1 MKNNI
6 GDNMDYNIIAHEI
19 YEQNIKG
26 LDEDDFN
33 NLDIQQLIANYMIE
47 VYGNDIEE
55 KIIYLHKYEKYNDS
69 KIKKIIDFCQ
79 EFDLDDI
86 DILNQMWSGA
96 ETAWDYI
103 DLYVPDKE
111 DPDCMIPIS
120 LDEVIEGYNL
130 DDLLWVI
137 DEYNLD
143 TDIILDEI
151 DLYRQVQNVI
161 DECNHARMY
170 YDNQLYYDE
179 KIEAIQDAYDNL

>member
-6 GDNMDYNIIAHEI
+6 GDNMDYDIIAHEI

-55 KIIYLHKYEKYNDS
+55 KIIYLHKYDKYNDT
-69 KIKKIIDFCQ
+69 KIMKIINFC
-79 EFDLDDI
+79 EKFDLDTD
-86 DILNQMWSGA
+86 DILHQIWDGV
-96 ETAWDYI
+96 EYAWDDV
-103 DLYVPDKE
+103 DLYIPDKE
-111 DPDCMIPIS
+111 DPKCMIPIL
-120 LDEVIEGYNL
+120 LDEVVYGYDIE
-130 DDLLWVI
+130 DLLWVI
-137 DEYNLD
+137 EEYDLD
-143 TDIILDEI
+143 MDTILDNVN
-151 DLYRQVQNVI
+151 LYGQVQNVI

-179 KIEAIQDAYDNL
+179 KIEEIQDAYDNL